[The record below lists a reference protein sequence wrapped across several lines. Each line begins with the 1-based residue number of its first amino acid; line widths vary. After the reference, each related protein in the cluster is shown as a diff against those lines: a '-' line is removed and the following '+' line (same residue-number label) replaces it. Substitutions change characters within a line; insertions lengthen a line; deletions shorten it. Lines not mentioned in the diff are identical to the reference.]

1 MKGDDKVKSR
11 YIVPTPI
18 KYFISYNGDIEAGL
32 SNLRVNHRFVRLS
45 SLVGILY
52 TETSVGIFDLLQIP
66 EIDFIDADSPMVL
79 LSQRQENQVSGVSAV
94 GEIGALF
101 FHNNPYNPLT
111 GEGVL
116 IAIID
121 TGIDYLHPDFIYEDG
136 TSKIAYLWD
145 QTITGNAPE
154 PFLFGAEYNNAEIN
168 QAIAN
173 NDSSLSQD
181 TNGHG
186 TLVAG
191 IAAGRGRVN
200 PQYVGVAPGSELIVV
215 KLAETNGYYSEVDLM
230 AGIYYSYFKALELG
244 RPLVINISLG
254 TNFGGVSGRTL
265 FENLLF
271 YEDRGIVTIAAAGNE
286 GNTQTHYSGTIL
298 QGESRDILVEV
309 GANERDIQIQFWGK
323 RPDRVSVSIISPSG
337 EISETSTVKDLFT
350 VTGIFDYEL
359 TSYSIFYKYPEF
371 HSGDQLAV
379 ITLRDIKP
387 GIWTIRLS
395 GDYIVDGH
403 YDVYLPNR
411 ALLQSGTKFSE
422 ADPFGTLTYPSSS
435 NEMITVGTYNTVNN
449 SIWQSTSRGPTR
461 LEKLKP
467 DIVAPGVSIIST
479 YPGGGY
485 GNITG
490 SSAAG
495 AHASGAVALFL
506 QYVLVNRANPI
517 VGYIQMIKSFMMQ
530 GARKFPDVTYPNVS
544 YGYGLLDIR
553 GMFDQFR

>member
-1 MKGDDKVKSR
+1 VIPR
-11 YIVPTPI
+11 YITPNI
-18 KYFISYNGDIEAGL
+18 QKYFIAYTGDIETGL
-32 SNLRVNHRFVRLS
+32 SNLGVNHRFVRLS
-45 SLVGILY
+45 TKVGILY
-52 TETSVGIFDLLQIP
+52 TETPVGIRDLLQITQ
-66 EIDFIDADSPMVL
+66 IDFIDLDVPMAL
-79 LSQRQENQVSGVSAV
+79 LAERQETPVTGVSAV

-116 IAIID
+116 IAVID

-136 TSKIAYLWD
+136 TSKIVYLWD
-145 QTITGNAPE
+145 QTISGNSPK
-154 PFLFGAEYNNAEIN
+154 PFLFGVEYNNNDIN

-173 NDSSLSQD
+173 NNSSLSQD

-191 IAAGRGRVN
+191 IVGGRGRVN

-215 KLAETNGYYSEVDLM
+215 KLAETNGYYSKVDLM
-230 AGIYYSYFKALELG
+230 AGVYYAYLKSIELQ

-254 TNFGGVSGRTL
+254 SNFGGVSGTTI

-271 YEDRGIVTIAAAGNE
+271 YEDRGIVTVAAAGNE
-286 GNTQTHYSGTIL
+286 GSTQTHYSGTII
-298 QGESRDILVEV
+298 QGESRDILLEV
-309 GANERDIQIQFWGK
+309 GANEKDIQLQFWGK
-323 RPDRVSVSIISPSG
+323 RPDKISALIISPSG
-337 EISETSTVKDLFT
+337 EISETSTVRDLFT
-350 VTGIFDYEL
+350 VSGVFDYEL
-359 TSYSIFYKYPEF
+359 TTYEIFYDYPDF
-371 HSGDQLAV
+371 FSGDQLTV

-403 YDVYLPNR
+403 YDMYLPNR
-411 ALLQSGTKFSE
+411 SLLQSGTKFSE
-422 ADPFGTLTYPSSS
+422 ADPFGTLNYPSSS

-449 SIWQSTSRGPTR
+449 SIWQSSSRGPTR

-467 DIVAPGVSIIST
+467 DIVAPGVNIIST

-485 GNITG
+485 SNITG

-495 AHASGAVALFL
+495 AHASGACALFL
-506 QYVLVNRANPI
+506 QYVLVNGANPI
-517 VGYIQMIKSFMMQ
+517 VSYVQMVKSYMLQ
-530 GARKFPDVTYPNVS
+530 GARKFPDITYPNVS